1 MKALV
6 VYGGRFQPPH
16 RGHLASYN
24 ELASKYGKSNVYMAS
39 ADKAL
44 GAKDPF
50 SWDEKKKLAVNMG
63 VPSNH
68 FVKISNVYNADKI
81 AEAIPFNA
89 DDTVLI
95 LAVSQKDGD
104 RLISKNTDKEG
115 FAIKKNG
122 ERAAI
127 QWLRDDAG
135 PVSAGH
141 IYAVVTPT
149 VEFPVGGQKVT
160 GATEI
165 RELYKNAND
174 NGRSKILKDLYGDK
188 ASPRIKQ
195 LFDKRLSAVHTES
208 LLREYIEYLNSL

>member
-24 ELASKYGKSNVYMAS
+24 ALASKYGKNNVYMAS

-44 GAKDPF
+44 GTKDPF

-68 FVKISNVYNADKI
+68 FVQISNVYNAEKI

-104 RLISKNTDKEG
+104 RLISKNVDKEG
-115 FAIKKNG
+115 FAVKKDG
-122 ERAAI
+122 SRAAI
-127 QWLRDDAG
+127 QWMRDDAG

-141 IYAVVTPT
+141 IYATVTPT
-149 VEFPVGGQKVT
+149 VEFPVAGHKVT

-165 RELYKNAND
+165 RELYKNGDDKQRAQ
-174 NGRSKILKDLYGDK
+174 ILNDLYGDK
-188 ASPRIKQ
+188 ANAKVKQ
-195 LFDKRLSAVHTES
+195 LFDKRLSATYES
-208 LLREYIEYLNSL
+208 LIREYIEYLNSL